1 MIVKFQNIK
10 DQEILIPDEIV
21 YSEFVSK
28 LKQKCDAGVLA
39 KFLKWLSLFISHN

>member
-39 KFLKWLSLFISHN
+39 KFLK